1 MIPMHTFGWALY
13 CAAMAASLVL
23 FACGLVK
30 RARRV
35 RENKRNPVQSVIHG
49 GSVK

>member
-23 FACGLVK
+23 FACDLVK
-30 RARRV
+30 RDR
-35 RENKRNPVQSVIHG
+35 KSV
-49 GSVK
+49 V